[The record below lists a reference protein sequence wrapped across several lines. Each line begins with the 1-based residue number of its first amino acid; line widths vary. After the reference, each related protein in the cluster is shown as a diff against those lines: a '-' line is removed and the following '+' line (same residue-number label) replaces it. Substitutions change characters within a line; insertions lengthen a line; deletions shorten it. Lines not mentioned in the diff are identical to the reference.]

1 MKEYPVF
8 SDAWQD
14 LKISPLWSDLKSYKC
29 NHGGKVMPRSQN
41 MRWGWKWEEEG
52 EIQSCHSVTL
62 QHYGSERR
70 ERQKGRCKWASA
82 EKQKGGVSVTASKDG
97 RGRKQRDGRARKE
110 GGRCW
115 CFAVASGVV
124 EILQQRASPLLSNV
138 HLILQI
144 LEKKPKKTTTKRQLL
159 LLRTLPK
166 ENRPHDHVF
175 LYFIHYPSGEQ
186 VTKTTKRKRD
196 WLF

>member
-14 LKISPLWSDLKSYKC
+14 LKISPLWSDLKSYNKC
-29 NHGGKVMPRSQN
+29 NHGGKWCPGAIT
-41 MRWGWKWEEEG
+41 WGEG
-52 EIQSCHSVTL
+52 ENEKRKGRYNRAILWPCSIMGVRGGKDRKEDANERVQRS
-62 QHYGSERR
+62 RR
-70 ERQKGRCKWASA
+70 EGSVWLHWRMVVEGSKG
-82 EKQKGGVSVTASKDG
+82 
-97 RGRKQRDGRARKE
+97 GRARKE

-144 LEKKPKKTTTKRQLL
+144 LEKKQNNNKTSVIVV
-159 LLRTLPK
+159 
-166 ENRPHDHVF
+166 ND
-175 LYFIHYPSGEQ
+175 PS
-186 VTKTTKRKRD
+186 KRKQTTWPCFFVFHPLSFRTASD
-196 WLF
+196 